1 MVISGVS
8 GDKAPSSAPR
18 FEPQAPKSAPVT
30 GKRLLPF
37 QGESGQ
43 PFFTASTAAQAQ
55 SPAARALAQLESS
68 YAELLQS
75 TEITAFN
82 PNEIERYIRAYQ
94 KRTGRILTESQRERI
109 MQIASS
115 KDPSLLKL
123 LALEFGIGVDRQAEK
138 KALAALGQLFLERD
152 DSETLQQ
159 FLEDGQK
166 DENLKAHVSSLQM
179 LNKIESGV
187 AWYNGLRN
195 WFLGLFKPFI
205 IIFQFLGR
213 IFSGKSASEPSR
225 PVS

>member
-1 MVISGVS
+1 MVITGVS
-8 GDKAPSSAPR
+8 GDKPPSSAPPR
-18 FEPQAPKSAPVT
+18 FEPQVPRSAPVS

-37 QGESGQ
+37 QGESSQ
-43 PFFTASTAAQAQ
+43 PFFTNSVTAQPQ

-94 KRTGRILTESQRERI
+94 KRTGRILTEGQRERI
-109 MQIASS
+109 MNIAAS

-152 DSETLQQ
+152 DSETLKQ
-159 FLEDGQK
+159 FLDDEQK
-166 DENLKAHVSSLQM
+166 DDNLKAHVSSLQM

-187 AWYNGLRN
+187 AWYNDLRSR
-195 WFLGLFKPFI
+195 FFGLFRPFI
-205 IIFQFLGR
+205 LLFQFLGR
-213 IFSGKSASEPSR
+213 LFTGRLGNKET
-225 PVS
+225 